1 MTRKLTGYVWER
13 GKGKREKVYANSFTK
28 IINDMVNGKVEANAI
43 DTAIVSVTRR
53 IVGVN
58 IGILLVDD
66 SNFVREALKQ
76 YLAPQPDF
84 SIVGSVDNAQTA
96 LEQIKTLNPDIV
108 LMDIEMPGMDGIKA
122 TRAIAQQFAQT
133 KVIVLSHHDE
143 DYYVEQ
149 VLQAGAKGYLLKT
162 TPLEELANSIRFVH
176 KGYWQF
182 SPGLLEKLDAN
193 KTEDTVLQ
201 PRNRAEAS
209 RLNSSPTPLL
219 TMSPNQATTQSGSE
233 IVVARPSQIQAY
245 DWSSQTKELIDTL
258 PRVWTRGLLYF
269 LAVFTAIALPWAMF
283 SQVDETGK
291 ATGRLEPS
299 GKTFILDA
307 PVAGTVAS
315 INVQTGDVVEAGQSL
330 LELESDLAS
339 SELQQLQA
347 KLTGQQNQLHQL
359 ELLKEQLLLTVNTQE
374 QETQAQKLEKQAQVD
389 QARQQLQFYQ
399 TSYSSQKSEKLAQV
413 NQAKQDVV
421 YTQTALNSAKKVLT
435 KAQKEIERYRQAL
448 KQGVISEV
456 QVVEQE
462 NLVAEKQQAFDQAQ
476 SEFQQAKLR
485 LAEQENG
492 YAKVV
497 GQAESDIAKA
507 QLQLQEQEKGDR
519 TLTYTGKLAVL
530 KSREQLKNTE
540 SEIVTLTAEI
550 AENKSKIA
558 SSQYQLKQTVLKA
571 PVKGTVFDLPIQK
584 SGEVL
589 QPGDT
594 VAEIAPENSPLVVI
608 AQMATVE
615 SGFLTKGMP
624 VKLKFDAYPF
634 QDYGIVTG
642 KLTNISPTSKITE
655 TEQGTEQSK
664 AANYNYNLEI
674 KLDRDCLPT
683 ANKCIALRPGDT
695 ATAEVIVR
703 QRRIIDFILDPFKK
717 LQQGGLDL

>member
-1 MTRKLTGYVWER
+1 
-13 GKGKREKVYANSFTK
+13 
-28 IINDMVNGKVEANAI
+28 MVNGKVAVNAS
-43 DTAIVSVTRR
+43 DTAIVSVTTR

-66 SNFVREALKQ
+66 SNFVRKALQQ
-76 YLAPQPDF
+76 YLAPQPDLA
-84 SIVGSVDNAQTA
+84 IVGSVDNAQTA

-108 LMDIEMPGMDGIKA
+108 LMDIEMPGMDGIQA
-122 TRAIAQQFAQT
+122 TRAIAQQFSQT
-133 KVIVLSHHDE
+133 KVIVLSYHDE
-143 DYYVEQ
+143 DHYVEQ
-149 VLQAGAKGYLLKT
+149 VLHAGAKGYLLKT

-182 SPGLLEKLDAN
+182 SPGLLEKIDAN
-193 KTEDTVLQ
+193 KTDDTVLQ

-219 TMSPNQATTQSGSE
+219 PMSPNQATTQNSSE
-233 IVVARPSQIQAY
+233 IVLARPSQIQPY

-258 PRVWTRGLLYF
+258 PQVWTRGILYF
-269 LAVFTAIALPWAMF
+269 LAIFTAIALPWAMF
-283 SQVDETGK
+283 SQVDETGT
-291 ATGRLEPS
+291 ARGRLEPS
-299 GKTFILDA
+299 GKTFLLDA
-307 PVAGTVAS
+307 PVDGTVAA
-315 INVQTGDVVEAGQSL
+315 INVKTGDLVEAGQSL
-330 LELESDLAS
+330 VKLESDLVSA
-339 SELQQLQA
+339 ELQQLQTQLFGQEN
-347 KLTGQQNQLHQL
+347 KLNQLN
-359 ELLKEQLLLTVNTQE
+359 LLKKQLLVTVNTQE
-374 QETQAQKLEKQAQVD
+374 QEAQAQKLEKQAQVA
-389 QARQQLQFYQ
+389 QAQQQVHFYQ
-399 TSYSSQKSEKLAQV
+399 TAYNSQQEEKLAQV
-413 NQAKQDVV
+413 NQAKQDIV
-421 YTQTALNSAKKVLT
+421 YAQTALNSAKNVLT
-435 KAQKEIERYRQAL
+435 KAQKEIERYRQAA

-462 NLVAEKQQAFDQAQ
+462 NLVAEKQQAFDEAQ
-476 SEFQQAKLR
+476 SEFQQAQLR

-519 TLTYTGKLAVL
+519 TLTHTGKLAIL
-530 KSREQLKNTE
+530 RSQEQLKNIE

-550 AENKSKIA
+550 AQNKSKIA
-558 SSQYQLKQTVLKA
+558 STQYQLKQRVIKA
-571 PVKGTVFDLPIQK
+571 PVKGIVFDLPIQK

-594 VAEIAPENSPLVVI
+594 VAEIASENSPLVVI
-608 AQMATVE
+608 AQMSTAE
-615 SGFLTKGMP
+615 SGSLTKGMP

-642 KLTNISPTSKITE
+642 KLNAISPTSKITE
-655 TEQGTEQSK
+655 TEQDTEQSQT
-664 AANYNYNLEI
+664 ANYNYNLEI

-683 ANKCIALRPGDT
+683 ATKCIALRPGDT
-695 ATAEVIVR
+695 VAAEVIVR

-717 LQQGGLDL
+717 LQQGGLEL